1 MIDMKKVLI
10 MGSTGSI
17 GTQALEIIRNNKDKF
32 RAVGLTCRS
41 RVDDLIAQVRE
52 FEPEAVCVGSADDA
66 ARVQAEFPG
75 LQVCYSDESTKGTA
89 ADGLVQIASMDC
101 DIVLNSLMGISG
113 LAPTYEAISRGRDI
127 ALANKETLVAGGKL
141 ITDLCREKGVRLLPV
156 DSEHSAIFQCLEG
169 NGGSA
174 CGRAYR
180 EPGERDLKLNHSGKR
195 LQFDLIINIK
205 NEDAAK
211 LYRPVRR
218 ILLTASGGPFRGR
231 SYESMKGVTV
241 EQALNHPKWKMGS
254 KITIDSAT
262 MMNKG
267 LEVIEARWLFDVPAD
282 RIDIHVHPQSIV
294 HSMVEFMDGSVIAQM
309 GLPDMKIPIGL
320 ALNYPDRLS
329 LLSEFDG
336 RDESRGTDGSLDFF
350 TTGASLTF
358 EQPDRRVFRCID
370 LAYDALKEGGSA
382 PVVMNGANEE
392 LVAMFLA
399 GKIGFLDIPETIDR
413 VMQNYEHCEPASV
426 EEILKIDDDAR
437 RMTRDSFR

>member
-1 MIDMKKVLI
+1 MRKVLI

-17 GTQALEIIRNNKDKF
+17 GTQALEIIRNNRDRF
-32 RAVGLTCRS
+32 EVCGLTCRN
-41 RVDDLIAQVRE
+41 RVDDLIAQMHE
-52 FEPEAVCVGSADDA
+52 FRPEAVCVGSSEDA
-66 ARVQAEFPG
+66 SRVQAEFPAVDVYYG
-75 LQVCYSDESTKGTA
+75 DE
-89 ADGLVQIASMDC
+89 GLVQIASMEC

-113 LAPTYEAISRGRDI
+113 LAPTYEAISRGHDI
-127 ALANKETLVAGGKL
+127 ALANKETLVTGGKL

-174 CGRAYR
+174 CGRAYGPLS
-180 EPGERDLKLNHSGKR
+180 EASPV
-195 LQFDLIINIK
+195 
-205 NEDAAK
+205 
-211 LYRPVRR
+211 RPVRR

-241 EQALNHPKWKMGS
+241 EQALDHPNWNMGS

-282 RIDIHVHPQSIV
+282 KIDIHVHPQSIV

-320 ALNYPDRLS
+320 ALDYPGRLGLLGAFSGDDADRS
-329 LLSEFDG
+329 K
-336 RDESRGTDGSLDFF
+336 DGSIDFF
-350 TTGASLTF
+350 SVGSTLTF
-358 EQPDRRVFRCID
+358 EKPDRKVFRCID
-370 LAYDALKEGGSA
+370 LAYRALAEGGSA
-382 PVVMNGANEE
+382 PVIMNGANEE

-399 GKIGFLDIPETIDR
+399 GKIGFPDIPETIEKVMDR
-413 VMQNYEHCEPASV
+413 MGARKADTV
-426 EEILKIDDDAR
+426 EDVLAIDDESRIIAR
-437 RMTRDSFR
+437 ELLKNEA

>member
-1 MIDMKKVLI
+1 

-41 RVDDLIAQVRE
+41 RVDELIAQVRE
-52 FEPEAVCVGSADDA
+52 FSPEVVCVGNEADA
-66 ARVQAEFPG
+66 ARVKAEFPG
-75 LQVCYSDESTKGTA
+75 IEVCYGDK
-89 ADGLVQIASMDC
+89 GLVQIASMDC

-141 ITDLCREKGVRLLPV
+141 VTDLCREKGVRLLPV

-180 EPGERDLKLNHSGKR
+180 DPAEHDG
-195 LQFDLIINIK
+195 
-205 NEDAAK
+205 
-211 LYRPVRR
+211 RPLRR

-267 LEVIEARWLFDVPAD
+267 LEVIEARWLFDVPAEK
-282 RIDIHVHPQSIV
+282 IDVHVHPQSIV

-320 ALNYPDRLS
+320 ALNYPDRLR
-329 LLSEFDG
+329 LLEDFDG
-336 RDESRGTDGSLDFF
+336 IDEHRASDGSLDFF

-358 EQPDRRVFRCID
+358 EKPDRRVFRCID
-370 LAYDALKEGGSA
+370 LAYDALREGGSA

-399 GKIGFLDIPETIDR
+399 GKIGFLDIPETIDK
-413 VMQNYEHCEPASV
+413 VMQVYDHSEPSSV
-426 EEILKIDDDAR
+426 EEILAIDNEAR
-437 RMTRDSFR
+437 RLTRDSFR

>member
-1 MIDMKKVLI
+1 

-17 GTQALEIIRNNKDKF
+17 GTQALEIIRNNKEKF

-41 RVDDLIAQVRE
+41 RVDDLIEQVKE
-52 FEPEAVCVGSADDA
+52 FSPEAVCVGNEADA
-66 ARVQAEFPG
+66 ARVKAEFPG
-75 LQVCYSDESTKGTA
+75 IEVCYGDK
-89 ADGLVQIASMDC
+89 GLVQIASMDC

-141 ITDLCREKGVRLLPV
+141 VTDLCREKGVRLLPV

-180 EPGERDLKLNHSGKR
+180 DPAEHDG
-195 LQFDLIINIK
+195 
-205 NEDAAK
+205 
-211 LYRPVRR
+211 RPLRR

-267 LEVIEARWLFDVPAD
+267 LEVIEARWLFDVPAEK
-282 RIDIHVHPQSIV
+282 IDVHVHPQSIV

-320 ALNYPDRLS
+320 ALNYPDRLR
-329 LLSEFDG
+329 LLEDFDG
-336 RDESRGTDGSLDFF
+336 IDEHRASDGSLDFF

-358 EQPDRRVFRCID
+358 EKPDRRVFRCID
-370 LAYDALKEGGSA
+370 LAYDALREGGSA

-413 VMQNYEHCEPASV
+413 VMQVDEHSEPSSV
-426 EEILKIDDDAR
+426 EEILAIDNEAR
-437 RMTRDSFR
+437 RLTRDSFR